1 MRLDILGQPGLTP
14 FKERIVRAWVDE
26 RLHFGN
32 VATSRQVA
40 YGIIEDGETN
50 ESPRA
55 EGIHSLIKAH
65 IKIST
70 LDLFDAWQ
78 AIRPAVINQLKE
90 LKYMR
95 ASQQVSIPLDVSGV
109 LFEAIRGWV
118 SHMALRKVQE
128 QRQLLLKPLKASCT
142 RTFTS
147 SYGLPCIHTLKTLEE
162 EGRALLLEH
171 FHPHWHLKRDISQP
185 RPMLEPR
192 TVPDQLKQRRSQ
204 PTTSIRREPSA
215 FEAIEA
221 RARPRAQPK
230 CSMCHTIGHTMT
242 SKACPLRYAE
252 LFHSPR
258 SATEVAQTTNIMT
271 VATVAPAAT
280 EATSVQAVVGQIE
293 AGLTGTVQALAGH
306 TGADEMVA
314 VQELADHPAI
324 SQISAVEEVV
334 NCIVVNQTV
343 VDQTVAVQAT
353 VTETMAAPEVRYD
366 DPRAIYQRYIEA
378 RNAWYSAQPRGSIKT
393 NQQYRKAMGLPQRY
407 NRVNFTWCLDWKQ
420 MGKQC
425 IMQVG
430 SRDWTK
436 EEMMAYL
443 DWSKAEE
450 DRVEA
455 QVAAEMEGNPF
466 SKRRGMREIWV
477 AAAADCEAQEAL
489 YSGK

>member
-1 MRLDILGQPGLTP
+1 M
-14 FKERIVRAWVDE
+14 
-26 RLHFGN
+26 
-32 VATSRQVA
+32 
-40 YGIIEDGETN
+40 
-50 ESPRA
+50 
-55 EGIHSLIKAH
+55 
-65 IKIST
+65 
-70 LDLFDAWQ
+70 DLFDAWQ
-78 AIRPAVINQLKE
+78 AIRPAIINQLKE
-90 LKYMR
+90 LKYIR
-95 ASQQVSIPLDVSGV
+95 ASPQVSIPLDVSGV

-118 SHMALRKVQE
+118 SHKALRKVQE

-147 SYGLPCIHTLKTLEE
+147 SYGLPCVHTMKTLEE

-185 RPMLEPR
+185 GPMLEPR
-192 TVPDQLKQRRSQ
+192 TIPDQLKQRRSQ
-204 PTTSIRREPSA
+204 PTTSTRREPSA

-221 RARPRAQPK
+221 GVRPRAQPK
-230 CSMCHTIGHTMT
+230 CSICHTVGHTMT

-258 SATEVAQTTNIMT
+258 SATEVVAQTTNIMT
-271 VATVAPAAT
+271 AATVAPAAT
-280 EATSVQAVVGQIE
+280 EATSVQAAVGQIE
-293 AGLTGTVQALAGH
+293 ACLAGAVQAPAGH
-306 TGADEMVA
+306 TEADEMVA
-314 VQELADHPAI
+314 AQGLADHPAT

-334 NCIVVNQTV
+334 NCIVAKQTEADQTV
-343 VDQTVAVQAT
+343 SAHVVAEQAVAVQAT
-353 VTETMAAPEVRYD
+353 VAETMAAPEVRYD
-366 DPRAIYQRYIEA
+366 DPRAIHQRYIEA

-407 NRVNFTWCLDWKQ
+407 NKVSFTWCLNWKQ

-425 IMQVG
+425 IMQMG

-455 QVAAEMEGNPF
+455 QVSAEMEGNPF

-477 AAAADCEAQEAL
+477 AAATDCEEQEAL

>member
-1 MRLDILGQPGLTP
+1 
-14 FKERIVRAWVDE
+14 
-26 RLHFGN
+26 
-32 VATSRQVA
+32 
-40 YGIIEDGETN
+40 
-50 ESPRA
+50 
-55 EGIHSLIKAH
+55 
-65 IKIST
+65 
-70 LDLFDAWQ
+70 
-78 AIRPAVINQLKE
+78 
-90 LKYMR
+90 
-95 ASQQVSIPLDVSGV
+95 
-109 LFEAIRGWV
+109 
-118 SHMALRKVQE
+118 
-128 QRQLLLKPLKASCT
+128 
-142 RTFTS
+142 
-147 SYGLPCIHTLKTLEE
+147 
-162 EGRALLLEH
+162 
-171 FHPHWHLKRDISQP
+171 
-185 RPMLEPR
+185 
-192 TVPDQLKQRRSQ
+192 
-204 PTTSIRREPSA
+204 
-215 FEAIEA
+215 
-221 RARPRAQPK
+221 
-230 CSMCHTIGHTMT
+230 
-242 SKACPLRYAE
+242 
-252 LFHSPR
+252 
-258 SATEVAQTTNIMT
+258 MT